1 MERQEDLLLL
11 GFRRKKSIALSRAS
25 KEIKALCR
33 NRATKRW
40 STLLTQTKSR
50 IGYNCGMRKRLGEIH
65 WAAFVTYA
73 EANHKEAFCRALSP
87 ASGVLRCEGSIEG
100 TPCPKGFCID
110 LKSLSVDECGNEL
123 PGLHMDHTHDIKHV
137 CKIWSQAL
145 PEDPQ
150 SWDDGVCGPLV
161 AHLLFGVED
170 HVIAQCSDRP
180 IWRKQVVPRCGD
192 KRGVEG
198 QRADDFCHDIAC
210 AHYECTLRLKD
221 IRWPITE

>member
-1 MERQEDLLLL
+1 
-11 GFRRKKSIALSRAS
+11 
-25 KEIKALCR
+25 
-33 NRATKRW
+33 
-40 STLLTQTKSR
+40 
-50 IGYNCGMRKRLGEIH
+50 MRKRLGEIH

-145 PEDPQ
+145 PEHLQ
-150 SWDDGVCGPLV
+150 SWDDSVCGPLV

-192 KRGVEG
+192 KRGAEG

-210 AHYECTLRLKD
+210 AHYECTLRAKD

>member
-11 GFRRKKSIALSRAS
+11 GFRRKKSIALCAAPENV
-25 KEIKALCR
+25 K
-33 NRATKRW
+33 ATKPW
-40 STLLTQTKSR
+40 STLLTQNKSR
-50 IGYNCGMRKRLGEIH
+50 IGYKAYNCGMRKRLAAIL
-65 WAAFVTYA
+65 WAAFVEYA
-73 EANHKEAFCRALSP
+73 EEKHEEAFWRALTP
-87 ASGVLRCEGSIEG
+87 ASGVLEGSIEG

-110 LKSLSVDECGNEL
+110 LNSLSVDKCGNEL

-137 CKIWSQAL
+137 STIWSQAL
-145 PEDPQ
+145 PDYPQ
-150 SWDDGVCGPLV
+150 SWDDGICGPLV

-192 KRGVEG
+192 KRSVEG

-210 AHYECTLRLKD
+210 AHYECTLRVKD

>member
-11 GFRRKKSIALSRAS
+11 GFQRKKSIALCRAP
-25 KEIKALCR
+25 KEIQALCR

-40 STLLTQTKSR
+40 STLLTQNKSR
-50 IGYNCGMRKRLGEIH
+50 IGYKCGMRKRLGEIH
-65 WAAFVTYA
+65 WAAFVKYA
-73 EANHKEAFCRALSP
+73 KAKHKEAFCRALTP

-100 TPCPKGFCID
+100 TPCPKGFCIG

-137 CKIWSQAL
+137 CRIWSQAL
-145 PEDPQ
+145 HEHPQ
-150 SWDDGVCGPLV
+150 SSDDGVCGPLV

-192 KRGVEG
+192 KRSVEG

-210 AHYECTLRLKD
+210 AHYECTLRVKD

>member
-11 GFRRKKSIALSRAS
+11 GFRRKKSIALCRAP
-25 KEIKALCR
+25 KEIQALCR

-40 STLLTQTKSR
+40 STLLTQNKSR
-50 IGYNCGMRKRLGEIH
+50 IGYKCGMRKRLGEIH
-65 WAAFVTYA
+65 WAAFVKYA
-73 EANHKEAFCRALSP
+73 KAKHKEAFCRALTP

-110 LKSLSVDECGNEL
+110 LKALSVDECGNEL
-123 PGLHMDHTHDIKHV
+123 PGLHMDHRHDIKHV

-145 PEDPQ
+145 PEHPQ

-192 KRGVEG
+192 KRSVEG

-210 AHYECTLRLKD
+210 AHYECTLLVKD
-221 IRWPITE
+221 IRWPISE